1 MWVDKTPMLQHPAVL
16 ITIPEWE
23 EKYGTKSYAVDVQ
36 EGYIYALRGD
46 DWERLID
53 RAYVATDEP
62 LEYEYKTPTEKEL
75 TTREV
80 QSLDSKEKVPVAE
93 STRKDIK
100 EGKDR
105 GKSVSD
111 TGFLRK

>member
-1 MWVDKTPMLQHPAVL
+1 MLQHPAVL

-75 TTREV
+75 TTKRSSV
-80 QSLDSKEKVPVAE
+80 FRIV
-93 STRKDIK
+93 RKK
-100 EGKDR
+100 FLLQNLLGKI
-105 GKSVSD
+105 
-111 TGFLRK
+111 